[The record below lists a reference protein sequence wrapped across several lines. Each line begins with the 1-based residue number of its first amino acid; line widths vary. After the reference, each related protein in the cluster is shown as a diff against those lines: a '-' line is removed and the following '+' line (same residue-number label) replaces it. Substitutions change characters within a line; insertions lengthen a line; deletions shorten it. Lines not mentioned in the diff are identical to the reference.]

1 MARRRSRR
9 RNRRVLIKSDKIQQ
23 PSPGRWGKQKN
34 TPHTQREAPHV
45 CEDPS
50 CFPRSRLQVN
60 FLAMDMV
67 YLVGSEG
74 QEWFFTSEPW
84 RVRDRGGWVGSWA
97 KVGENGGAWEGER
110 DEREWR
116 GVKEQKVRHWQD
128 GERKEEKK
136 RERERESKKDLFHRQ
151 EICFVPHQFCP

>member
-1 MARRRSRR
+1 
-9 RNRRVLIKSDKIQQ
+9 
-23 PSPGRWGKQKN
+23 
-34 TPHTQREAPHV
+34 
-45 CEDPS
+45 
-50 CFPRSRLQVN
+50 
-60 FLAMDMV
+60 MDMV

-136 RERERESKKDLFHRQ
+136 RERERERERAKR
-151 EICFVPHQFCP
+151 ICFTGRKFVLFLTNSVHEI